1 MLFKKPIVIDVIQ
14 KAVRDIGKAELS
26 SIGIKM
32 ALLVVPIPLDDDAS
46 VVFVESEDI
55 GNEGV
60 PASFP
65 LGFDANCDGEL
76 PSHCSV
82 VGVD

>member
-1 MLFKKPIVIDVIQ
+1 MLFKKPITTDFIQ

-32 ALLVVPIPLDDDAS
+32 SLLVVPIPLDDVAS
-46 VVFVESEDI
+46 VVFVESDDI
-55 GNEGV
+55 GNEDV

-65 LGFDANCDGEL
+65 LGFDANCDGKL